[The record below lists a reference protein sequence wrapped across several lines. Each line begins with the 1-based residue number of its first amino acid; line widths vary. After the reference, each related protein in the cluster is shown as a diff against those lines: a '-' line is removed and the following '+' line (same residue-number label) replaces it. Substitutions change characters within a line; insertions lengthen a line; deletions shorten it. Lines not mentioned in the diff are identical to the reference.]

1 VISFQIDSSSL
12 LYSSGLT
19 TLVILF
25 TSLAI
30 FGWLA
35 VRYRNIRSF
44 EFQISIFIMVYIV
57 GEIIEDYNKMPF
69 FSAFPYI
76 GSQIHL
82 VAAVFLSIILW
93 IRLYSARESGRKIVD
108 KIEPVEGTVSGG
120 GGDDGSSSDGNKQ
133 Q

>member
-1 VISFQIDSSSL
+1 VILFQIDSSSL

-44 EFQISIFIMVYIV
+44 EFQISIFIMVYII
-57 GEIIEDYNKMPF
+57 GEIIEDYNKTPF
-69 FSAFPYI
+69 FSVFPYV
-76 GSQIHL
+76 GSQTHL
-82 VAAVFLSIILW
+82 VAGVFLSIILW

-108 KIEPVEGTVSGG
+108 KIEPIEEGTVSGG
-120 GGDDGSSSDGNKQ
+120 DDDGSSNNRNK
-133 Q
+133 

>member
-1 VISFQIDSSSL
+1 MISFQIDSSSL
-12 LYSSGLT
+12 LSSSGLT

-25 TSLAI
+25 MSLAI

-44 EFQISIFIMVYIV
+44 EFQISIFIIVYIV
-57 GEIIEDYNKMPF
+57 GEIVEDYNNKIPF
-69 FSAFPYI
+69 FSAFHYI

-93 IRLYSARESGRKIVD
+93 IRLYFVRKSGRKIVD
-108 KIEPVEGTVSGG
+108 KIEPVEEGNVGGVSG
-120 GGDDGSSSDGNKQ
+120 SSNESK
-133 Q
+133 

>member
-1 VISFQIDSSSL
+1 MISFQIDSSSL

-35 VRYRNIRSF
+35 VRYRSIRSF
-44 EFQISIFIMVYIV
+44 EFQISIFVMVYIV
-57 GEIIEDYNKMPF
+57 GEIIEDYNKTPF

-93 IRLYSARESGRKIVD
+93 IRLYSARESGRKVVD
-108 KIEPVEGTVSGG
+108 KIEPVEEGNVSGG
-120 GGDDGSSSDGNKQ
+120 GGDDGSSSNGNK
-133 Q
+133 

>member
-1 VISFQIDSSSL
+1 MIPTQIDSSSL
-12 LYSSGLT
+12 FSSNGLT

-25 TSLAI
+25 MSLAI

-35 VRYRNIRSF
+35 VQYRNIRSF

-57 GEIIEDYNKMPF
+57 GEIIEDYNNKVPF

-82 VAAVFLSIILW
+82 VAAAFLSIILW
-93 IRLYSARESGRKIVD
+93 IRLYSVRKSGRKIVD
-108 KIEPVEGTVSGG
+108 KIEPVEGNVGVG
-120 GGDDGSSSDGNKQ
+120 GSSNESK
-133 Q
+133 

>member
-12 LYSSGLT
+12 LSSSGLT

-25 TSLAI
+25 LSLAI

-44 EFQISIFIMVYIV
+44 EFQISVFIMVYIV
-57 GEIIEDYNKMPF
+57 GEIIEDYNNKIPL

-93 IRLYSARESGRKIVD
+93 IRLYFVRKSGRKIVD
-108 KIEPVEGTVSGG
+108 KIESVEEGNVSGG
-120 GGDDGSSSDGNKQ
+120 VGGSNNESK
-133 Q
+133 

>member
-1 VISFQIDSSSL
+1 MTWLFQIDSSSL

-44 EFQISIFIMVYIV
+44 EFQISIFIIIYII

-69 FSAFPYI
+69 FSVFPYI
-76 GSQIHL
+76 GSQTHL

-108 KIEPVEGTVSGG
+108 KIEPVEEGTVSGG
-120 GGDDGSSSDGNKQ
+120 DDDGNSSSNGNK
-133 Q
+133 

>member
-12 LYSSGLT
+12 FSPSGLT

-25 TSLAI
+25 MSLAI

-44 EFQISIFIMVYIV
+44 EFQISIFIVVYIV
-57 GEIIEDYNKMPF
+57 GEIVEDYNNKIPF

-82 VAAVFLSIILW
+82 VAAAFLFIILW
-93 IRLYSARESGRKIVD
+93 IRLYSVRKSGRKIVD
-108 KIEPVEGTVSGG
+108 KIEPVKEGNVG
-120 GGDDGSSSDGNKQ
+120 GSSNDSK
-133 Q
+133 

>member
-1 VISFQIDSSSL
+1 VILFQIDSSSL

-69 FSAFPYI
+69 FSVFPYI

-82 VAAVFLSIILW
+82 LAAVFLSIILW

-108 KIEPVEGTVSGG
+108 KREPLEEGTVSGG
-120 GGDDGSSSDGNKQ
+120 GVDDGSSSNGNK
-133 Q
+133 

>member
-1 VISFQIDSSSL
+1 MMSFQIDSGSL
-12 LYSSGLT
+12 LSSSGLI

-25 TSLAI
+25 MSLAI

-57 GEIIEDYNKMPF
+57 GEIVEDYNNKIPF

-93 IRLYSARESGRKIVD
+93 IRLYFVRKSGRKIVD
-108 KIEPVEGTVSGG
+108 KIEPVEEGNIGG
-120 GGDDGSSSDGNKQ
+120 GVGGSSNESK
-133 Q
+133 

>member
-1 VISFQIDSSSL
+1 MISFQIDSSSL

-44 EFQISIFIMVYIV
+44 EFQISIFIIIYII

-69 FSAFPYI
+69 FSVFPYI
-76 GSQIHL
+76 GSQTHL

-93 IRLYSARESGRKIVD
+93 IRLYFVRKSGRKIVD
-108 KIEPVEGTVSGG
+108 KIEPVEEDNVGVGG
-120 GGDDGSSSDGNKQ
+120 NSNESK
-133 Q
+133 

>member
-1 VISFQIDSSSL
+1 MILTQIDSSSL
-12 LYSSGLT
+12 LSTSGFT

-35 VRYRNIRSF
+35 VKYKNIRSF

-57 GEIIEDYNKMPF
+57 GEIIEDYNKIPF
-69 FSAFPYI
+69 FSDFPYI

-93 IRLYSARESGRKIVD
+93 IRLYFVRKSGRKIVD
-108 KIEPVEGTVSGG
+108 KIEPEGNIGG
-120 GGDDGSSSDGNKQ
+120 GVGGSSNESK
-133 Q
+133 

>member
-1 VISFQIDSSSL
+1 MISFQIDSSSL

-44 EFQISIFIMVYIV
+44 EFQISIFVMVYIV

-93 IRLYSARESGRKIVD
+93 IRLYSARESGRKVVD
-108 KIEPVEGTVSGG
+108 KIEPVEEGNVS
-120 GGDDGSSSDGNKQ
+120 GGDDGSSSNGNK
-133 Q
+133 

>member
-1 VISFQIDSSSL
+1 MSFQIDSSFL
-12 LYSSGLT
+12 LSSSGLT

-25 TSLAI
+25 MSLAI

-57 GEIIEDYNKMPF
+57 GEIIEDYNNKIPF

-93 IRLYSARESGRKIVD
+93 IRLYFVRKGGRKIVD
-108 KIEPVEGTVSGG
+108 KIEPVEEGNVGV
-120 GGDDGSSSDGNKQ
+120 GSSNNESK
-133 Q
+133 

>member
-1 VISFQIDSSSL
+1 MILLQIDSSSL
-12 LYSSGLT
+12 LSSSGLI

-25 TSLAI
+25 MSLVI

-35 VRYRNIRSF
+35 VKYKNIRSF

-57 GEIIEDYNKMPF
+57 GEIVEDYNNKVPL

-93 IRLYSARESGRKIVD
+93 IRLYFVRKSGRKIVD
-108 KIEPVEGTVSGG
+108 KIEPVQEGNIGG
-120 GGDDGSSSDGNKQ
+120 GVGGSSNESK
-133 Q
+133 

>member
-1 VISFQIDSSSL
+1 MIAFQIDSSSL

-44 EFQISIFIMVYIV
+44 EFQISIFIMVYII

-82 VAAVFLSIILW
+82 VSAVFLSIILW
-93 IRLYSARESGRKIVD
+93 IRLYYARESGRKIVD
-108 KIEPVEGTVSGG
+108 KIEPVEGNVS
-120 GGDDGSSSDGNKQ
+120 GGDDGSSGNGNK
-133 Q
+133 

>member
-1 VISFQIDSSSL
+1 MIFFQIDSSSL

-44 EFQISIFIMVYIV
+44 EFQISIFIIIYII

-69 FSAFPYI
+69 FSVFPYI
-76 GSQIHL
+76 GSQTHL

-93 IRLYSARESGRKIVD
+93 IRLYSARESGRKVVD
-108 KIEPVEGTVSGG
+108 KIEPVEEGNVSG
-120 GGDDGSSSDGNKQ
+120 GGDDGSSSNGNK
-133 Q
+133 

>member
-1 VISFQIDSSSL
+1 VILFQIDSSSL

-30 FGWLA
+30 FGWIA

-57 GEIIEDYNKMPF
+57 GEIIEDYNKTPL
-69 FSAFPYI
+69 FSVFPYI
-76 GSQIHL
+76 GSQTHL

-93 IRLYSARESGRKIVD
+93 IRLYSARQSGRKIVD
-108 KIEPVEGTVSGG
+108 KIEPVEEGTVSGN
-120 GGDDGSSSDGNKQ
+120 DDGSSSNGNK
-133 Q
+133 

>member
-1 VISFQIDSSSL
+1 MISLQIDSSSL
-12 LYSSGLT
+12 LSSSGLI

-25 TSLAI
+25 MSLAI

-44 EFQISIFIMVYIV
+44 EFQISIFIIVYIV
-57 GEIIEDYNKMPF
+57 GEIVEDYNNKIPF

-93 IRLYSARESGRKIVD
+93 IRLYFVRKSGRKIVD
-108 KIEPVEGTVSGG
+108 KIEPVEGNIGG
-120 GGDDGSSSDGNKQ
+120 GVGGSSNESK
-133 Q
+133 

>member
-1 VISFQIDSSSL
+1 MILTQIDSSSL
-12 LYSSGLT
+12 LSTSGFT

-35 VRYRNIRSF
+35 VRYKNIRSF

-57 GEIIEDYNKMPF
+57 GEIVEDYNNKIPF

-76 GSQIHL
+76 GPQIHL
-82 VAAVFLSIILW
+82 VSAVFLSIILW
-93 IRLYSARESGRKIVD
+93 IRLYSARKSGRKIVD
-108 KIEPVEGTVSGG
+108 KIEPVEEGNVGG
-120 GGDDGSSSDGNKQ
+120 GVGGSSNGSK
-133 Q
+133 

>member
-1 VISFQIDSSSL
+1 VIFLQIDSSSL

-44 EFQISIFIMVYIV
+44 EFQISIFIIIYII

-69 FSAFPYI
+69 FSVFPYI
-76 GSQIHL
+76 GSQTHL

-93 IRLYSARESGRKIVD
+93 IRLYSARQSGRKIVD
-108 KIEPVEGTVSGG
+108 KIEPIEEGTVSGG
-120 GGDDGSSSDGNKQ
+120 DDDGSSSNENK
-133 Q
+133 

>member
-1 VISFQIDSSSL
+1 VIAFQIDSSSL

-44 EFQISIFIMVYIV
+44 EFQISIFIMVYII

-82 VAAVFLSIILW
+82 VSAVFLSIILW
-93 IRLYSARESGRKIVD
+93 IRLYYARESGRKIVD
-108 KIEPVEGTVSGG
+108 KIEPVEGNVS
-120 GGDDGSSSDGNKQ
+120 GGDDGSSGNGNK
-133 Q
+133 

>member
-1 VISFQIDSSSL
+1 MILFQIDNSSL

-35 VRYRNIRSF
+35 VRYRHIRSF

-57 GEIIEDYNKMPF
+57 GEIIEDYNKMPL
-69 FSAFPYI
+69 FSVFPYI

-120 GGDDGSSSDGNKQ
+120 GGDDGSSSNGNK
-133 Q
+133 

>member
-1 VISFQIDSSSL
+1 MISFQIDSSSL

-35 VRYRNIRSF
+35 VRYRSIRSF
-44 EFQISIFIMVYIV
+44 EFQISIFVMVYIV

-93 IRLYSARESGRKIVD
+93 IRLYSARESGRKVVD
-108 KIEPVEGTVSGG
+108 KIEPVEEGNVSGG
-120 GGDDGSSSDGNKQ
+120 GGDDGSSSNGNK
-133 Q
+133 

>member
-1 VISFQIDSSSL
+1 MISFQIDSSSL

-57 GEIIEDYNKMPF
+57 GEIIEDYNKMPL

-93 IRLYSARESGRKIVD
+93 IRLYSARESGRKVVD
-108 KIEPVEGTVSGG
+108 KIEPVEEGNVSGG
-120 GGDDGSSSDGNKQ
+120 GGDDGSSSNGNK
-133 Q
+133 